1 MLFRYLL
8 RPLDTTSLLLIV
20 VFTLAFQFCV
30 HGGIYGLILSVLV
43 LSWFFKYAYVL
54 VDATANGIKETPVL
68 SVEML
73 NPLDEQRP
81 AAQLVICVAV
91 GWLAY
96 WVGGIAGIVI
106 GVLGLLYLP
115 ASIAVL
121 GASSRA
127 LEAVNPAALTRT
139 IVGLG
144 VYYPVMLAVI
154 AVYALAVFF
163 LGRMNVWETVGIAF
177 LLFCVLSIFSGLG
190 GALYERRHEL
200 GFDATH
206 TPERIAERQERERSR
221 DRAKALDEVYGEAR
235 GGNFAAARDS
245 LLRWLRQVN
254 ADRLEQ
260 DVRHICSEA
269 RTWQD
274 EKAFVFVSRF
284 LISQLLEMGK
294 TGTVVE
300 VVDQVLQRAP
310 ALKLGT
316 ASDTVKIATLARAAG
331 KRPLA
336 LRVLAQF
343 EAQFP
348 GDARTAEVVSL
359 RSQIAR

>member
-1 MLFRYLL
+1 MLFRHLF

-20 VFTLAFQFCV
+20 FFTLAFKFCL
-30 HGGIYGLILSVLV
+30 HGGIYGLIMSVLV

-54 VDATANGIKETPVL
+54 VDATANGVKETPVL
-68 SVEML
+68 SAEML

-81 AAQLVICVAV
+81 AAQLIICVGV
-91 GWLAY
+91 GWLSY
-96 WVGGIAGIVI
+96 WVGGIPGIVI
-106 GVLGLLYLP
+106 AVLGLLYLP
-115 ASIAVL
+115 ASVAVL

-127 LEAVNPAALTRT
+127 LEAVNPLALTRT
-139 IVGLG
+139 IIGLG
-144 VYYPVMLAVI
+144 AYYPLMLGVI
-154 AVYALAVFF
+154 AVYAFAVIV
-163 LGRMNVWETVGIAF
+163 LSRTNVWETLEIAF
-177 LLFCVLSIFSGLG
+177 ILFCVLSIFSGLG

-206 TPERIAERQERERSR
+206 TPERIAERAERERSR

-235 GGNFAAARDS
+235 GGNFMAARDS
-245 LLRWLRQVN
+245 LLRWLRQVD
-254 ADRLEQ
+254 ADELEQ
-260 DVRHICSEA
+260 DVRYICSQA

-284 LISQLLEMGK
+284 LISQLVEMNK

-331 KRPLA
+331 KRALA

-348 GDARTAEVVSL
+348 GDARIDEVVSL

>member
-1 MLFRYLL
+1 MLLRYLL

-20 VFTLAFQFCV
+20 VFTLLFEFCV
-30 HGGIYGLILSVLV
+30 HGGLYGLFLSILV

-54 VDATANGIKETPVL
+54 VDATANGVKETPVL

-81 AAQLVICVAV
+81 GAQLVICAVV

-96 WVGGIAGIVI
+96 RVSGIPGIVI
-106 GVLGLLYLP
+106 GVLGLVYLP
-115 ASIAVL
+115 ASVAVL

-127 LEAVNPAALTRT
+127 LEAVNPLALTRT

-144 VYYPVMLAVI
+144 VYYPLMLGVI
-154 AVYALAVFF
+154 AVYAVAVIV
-163 LGRMNVWETVGIAF
+163 LSRTDVWETLQIAF

-190 GALYERRHEL
+190 GSLYERRHAL
-200 GFDATH
+200 GFEATH
-206 TPERIAERQERERSR
+206 TPERVAEREERERSKE
-221 DRAKALDEVYGEAR
+221 RAKALDEVYGEAR
-235 GGNFAAARDS
+235 GGNFMAARDS
-245 LLRWLRQVN
+245 LLRWLRQTD

-284 LISQLLEMGK
+284 LISHLIEMGK

-331 KRPLA
+331 KRALA
-336 LRVLAQF
+336 LRILAQF

-348 GDARTAEVVSL
+348 GDARTGDVAAL
-359 RSQIAR
+359 RTEITR